1 VKPETLET
9 RLLNRIERK
18 RGDVF
23 LRADFEDIGGYDQVG
38 RALRTLTRKQQL
50 VKVGQGLYARAR
62 TSSVN
67 GEAVPVKGLS
77 TLNEALQRV
86 GVETVPTRLER
97 AYNAGETTQVPTG
110 RVVGVTR
117 RVRRKIGYS
126 DFTLSFERGG
136 PAPR

>member
-23 LRADFEDIGGYDQVG
+23 LRADFEDLGGYDQVG

-67 GEAVPVKGLS
+67 GEAVPVKGLV

-97 AYNAGETTQVPTG
+97 AYDAGETTQVPTG

-117 RVRRKIGYS
+117 RVRRKVGYG
-126 DFTLSFERGG
+126 DFTLSFERAG